1 MTKNY
6 DQVMDQI
13 HMTEAEA
20 ARDFHAVL
28 ERVKEGTEIVI
39 EEDHLPVAI
48 IRTLSGPGRTLDEA
62 IAIAQAFEAR
72 LGYAPIPDEDF
83 ARDVQE
89 AIEAHR
95 EQLNPPAWD

>member
-1 MTKNY
+1 MIE
-6 DQVMDQI
+6 DMAQI

-28 ERVKEGTEIVI
+28 ARVRAGAEIVI
-39 EEDHLPVAI
+39 EEDRKAVAV
-48 IRTLSGPGRTLDEA
+48 IRTPQGPGRPIAEC
-62 IAIAQAFEAR
+62 IAIAKAYEER

-89 AIEAHR
+89 AIDAHR
-95 EQLNPPAWD
+95 EPLDPPAWD